1 MSDQI
6 VLKNVTKSFTTKEL
20 GTVTAVKDFNLN
32 VKKGECFAFLGPSGC
47 GKTTTLRMIA
57 GFEDLSEG
65 SIYLGDKLVSDKEK
79 NIYLPPEK
87 RELGMV
93 FKAFAVWPHM
103 NIFDNVAF
111 PLKVKKVPSAEIKE
125 RVTKALEYCNLGGL
139 EKTFPSD
146 LSGGQQQRI
155 ALARAIVVN
164 PDVLLLDEPL
174 SNLDPHLRETM
185 RFEIKRLQKE
195 FGFTIIF
202 VTHDQAEAMASSD
215 RMLVMDMGNIQQV
228 GTPSE
233 LYNKPI
239 NRFVHSFLGQSNFT
253 KVIIKDGKAYPLG
266 HEEQAIV
273 VDGEVPKEDGEMT
286 LATRPNTIEINRES
300 GFKTRIIKRTFKTDF
315 VEYLVEI
322 GDDTVLIQ
330 TPHRNLFKTGE
341 ECCIRINNPAW
352 YEPIDEEAEKE
363 RERRNV
369 V

>member
-1 MSDQI
+1 MTDQI

-32 VKKGECFAFLGPSGC
+32 IKKGECFAFLGPSGC

-93 FKAFAVWPHM
+93 FQAFAVWPHM

-111 PLKVKKVPSAEIKE
+111 PLKVKKVPKAEIKE

-202 VTHDQAEAMASSD
+202 VTHDQAEAMAISD

-228 GTPSE
+228 GTPRE

-266 HEEQAIV
+266 HTDQALD
-273 VDGEVPKEDGEMT
+273 VDGEVPKENAEKV

-300 GFKTRIIKRTFKTDF
+300 GYKTRIIKRTFKTDF
-315 VEYLVEI
+315 VEYLVAI
-322 GDDTVLIQ
+322 GDETVLIQ
-330 TPHRNLFKTGE
+330 TPHRNLFQSGE
-341 ECCIRINNPAW
+341 ECYIKIHNPAW

>member
-1 MSDQI
+1 MTDQI
-6 VLKNVTKSFTTKEL
+6 VLNHVTKSFTTKEL
-20 GTVTAVKDFNLN
+20 GTVVAVNDFNLT

-57 GFEDLSEG
+57 GFEDLTEG
-65 SIYLGDKLVSDKEK
+65 QIYLGDKLVSDSKK
-79 NIYLPPEK
+79 NIYIPPEK

-93 FKAFAVWPHM
+93 FQAFAVWPHM

-111 PLKVKKVPSAEIKE
+111 PLKVKKVPKAEIKE
-125 RVTKALEYCNLGGL
+125 RVTQALHYCSLDGL

-164 PDVLLLDEPL
+164 PDVMLLDEPL

-202 VTHDQAEAMASSD
+202 VTHDQAEAMAISD
-215 RMLVMDMGNIQQV
+215 RMLVMDMGNVQQI

-239 NRFVHSFLGQSNFT
+239 NKFVHSFLGQSNFT
-253 KVIIKDGKAYPLG
+253 KVVIKDGKAYAKG
-266 HEEQAIV
+266 HTDQAIA
-273 VDGEVPKEDGEMT
+273 VDGDVPQENGEMI
-286 LATRPNTIEINRES
+286 LATRPNTIDINRES
-300 GFKTRIIKRTFKTDF
+300 GYKTRIIKRTFKTDF
-315 VEYLVEI
+315 VEYLVAI

-330 TPHRNLFKTGE
+330 TPHRNLFKSGE
-341 ECCIRINNPAW
+341 ECYIRVHNPAW
-352 YEPIDEEAEKE
+352 YPPEDEETEKE